1 MTSTKENHPQ
11 VKLDKISYE
20 YPHSNSVALEDVD
33 LEIKKGEFLL
43 LAGPSGCGK
52 STLVRCLN
60 KLVPEVSGG
69 NLSGH
74 VFIQGKD
81 INAEKVHKLAS
92 AVGMVFQNPETQ
104 LFSLT
109 VGEDLA
115 FGPENLGLPRDEIL
129 SRMEKVLK
137 DIRMEGLQGRF
148 IFTLSGGEKQ
158 RTAIG
163 GNLAMEPEILIL
175 DEPTSDL
182 DPAGTEEVLE
192 LLRQLN
198 AEKKVTIILI
208 EHKLHAVFEMAD
220 RMLVMD
226 KGKLVLD
233 GKPFD
238 ILLREEEK
246 LNKIGILPPQLIE
259 LACFLG
265 IDSVSS
271 DSFAYKI
278 LLNRLV
284 EVLQN
289 TFACSRITEKQ
300 DIPVTPSNIQS
311 HISRDNAPHMQIENL
326 YYKHE
331 DGSVALKN
339 LNLKIRRGEFLAI
352 LGHNGAG
359 KTTLARHLIGFN
371 RPSSGK
377 VLLDG
382 NDIKQCS
389 PAMMAQHV
397 GYLFQNP
404 DSQIFTDNVFEEIR
418 FGLENLG
425 LPEDEIQKRTDSAL
439 ETMELS
445 EYRDRHPHALS
456 RGQRQRLAVA
466 SILSMEP
473 ELLVLDEPTTG
484 QDRGH
489 THKFLDRIRE
499 LNRLGKTVVII
510 THDMELVAEYAERVV
525 LLKQGQILLD
535 GSTAEVFSNQE
546 KMDASGLVPPFTIR
560 LSQDLR
566 KQGIEI
572 PPLLTVAEMK
582 RYLQTL
588 CPDLSEL
595 KI

>member
-1 MTSTKENHPQ
+1 
-11 VKLDKISYE
+11 
-20 YPHSNSVALEDVD
+20 
-33 LEIKKGEFLL
+33 
-43 LAGPSGCGK
+43 
-52 STLVRCLN
+52 
-60 KLVPEVSGG
+60 
-69 NLSGH
+69 
-74 VFIQGKD
+74 
-81 INAEKVHKLAS
+81 
-92 AVGMVFQNPETQ
+92 
-104 LFSLT
+104 
-109 VGEDLA
+109 
-115 FGPENLGLPRDEIL
+115 
-129 SRMEKVLK
+129 
-137 DIRMEGLQGRF
+137 
-148 IFTLSGGEKQ
+148 
-158 RTAIG
+158 
-163 GNLAMEPEILIL
+163 
-175 DEPTSDL
+175 
-182 DPAGTEEVLE
+182 
-192 LLRQLN
+192 
-198 AEKKVTIILI
+198 
-208 EHKLHAVFEMAD
+208 
-220 RMLVMD
+220 
-226 KGKLVLD
+226 
-233 GKPFD
+233 
-238 ILLREEEK
+238 
-246 LNKIGILPPQLIE
+246 
-259 LACFLG
+259 
-265 IDSVSS
+265 
-271 DSFAYKI
+271 
-278 LLNRLV
+278 
-284 EVLQN
+284 
-289 TFACSRITEKQ
+289 
-300 DIPVTPSNIQS
+300 
-311 HISRDNAPHMQIENL
+311 MQIENL